1 MRTYAIDFETFYTS
15 KYSLSGK
22 YGLPAV
28 DYVRHEL
35 FNPYLASVCG
45 VGLLD
50 LVTQAGLDDLVK
62 GDWYGEDDLD
72 IWVGDPRLFCWELI
86 VEDALWVSHNAYFD
100 ATVYCEMLRRDWI
113 FKDSPDRQNVPDQ
126 WCCSAGAS
134 RYYQGPSSLKM
145 CCDFWFGIKVDK
157 DIRDEM
163 KGKVDTSDEVK
174 EYAAKDAIFC
184 LKLWNRLNLPES
196 ERWIQN
202 HQMWNGI
209 QGVTVDVELLNAGKK
224 KLELEL
230 FKAEKAIPWEGKA
243 MSRKLLA
250 AECEKLGIPA
260 PTTTKA
266 DAEEYHLWLEAFE
279 DSAPFIRSIN
289 DVRVGNK
296 TLRLLELASSNLDE
310 ENRRSFELVYFGANA
325 TGRFSGGSR
334 FNLQTL
340 PKKERLGVDVR
351 RLFTAPEGYSF
362 VIWDLS
368 QIEPR
373 VGAVVTGDL
382 KFLDL
387 LRNGLDVYEAH
398 ARTTMSYDNPLPL
411 AEVDSS
417 LRNLAK
423 SRVLGLTYGAGAG
436 PFVSIAKTYGVDLDP
451 AVAGVEVKRFRNS
464 NPLLTRRWKLHD
476 RSLKE
481 AVGGDYRMELLSGR
495 SIYYRGLHYSGG
507 NVHCTL
513 DGGKSYRKFWGSKA
527 YENEIQGTAR
537 DAFMLKVRMVE
548 DAGIPVLWTVHDEGI
563 SVVPEGKAQE
573 YAEEIKR
580 IVKLPIS
587 WLGDCPINCS
597 TEISKFYKK

>member
-1 MRTYAIDFETFYTS
+1 MRTFAVDFETYYTP
-15 KYSLSGK
+15 KYTLSGTH
-22 YGLPAV
+22 GLPAV

-35 FNPYLASVCG
+35 FNPYLVSICG
-45 VGLLD
+45 EGLFD
-50 LVTQAGLDDLVK
+50 LIANAGAADRIK
-62 GDWYGEDDLD
+62 GDWYVEENLD
-72 IWVGDPRLFCWELI
+72 VWVGDPRLFCWELI

-100 ATVYCEMLRRDWI
+100 ATVYCEMLRRNWI
-113 FKDSPDRQNVPDQ
+113 FKDMPDCLNVPVQ

-134 RYYQGPSSLKM
+134 RYYQGPGSLKM
-145 CCDFWFGIKVDK
+145 CCDFWLGIAVDK
-157 DIRDEM
+157 QIRDDM
-163 KGKVDTSDEVK
+163 KNKVDTSDEVK
-174 EYAAKDAIFC
+174 EYAANDAIYC
-184 LKLWNRLNLPES
+184 LKLWNLLDLPEN

-202 HQMWNGI
+202 HQMWRGI
-209 QGVTVDVELLNAGKK
+209 EGVVVDVEALNAGKK

-230 FKAEKAIPWEGKA
+230 FKANEAIPWEGKP

-250 AECEKLGIPA
+250 AECEKIGIPV

-266 DAEEYHLWLEAFE
+266 DAEEYHTWLEAFE

-289 DVRVGNK
+289 DTRVGNK
-296 TLRLLELASSNLDE
+296 TLRLLELASSNLGE
-310 ENRRSFELVYFGANA
+310 ENRRSFELVYFGANG

-351 RLFTAPEGYSF
+351 SLFTAPKGYVF

-373 VGAVVTGDL
+373 IGAVVTGDVG
-382 KFLDL
+382 FLDL

-398 ARTTMSYDNPLPL
+398 ARTTMGYEDPLPL
-411 AEVDSS
+411 AKVDTS

-423 SRVLGLTYGAGAG
+423 SRVLGLSYGAGSG

-451 AVAGVEVKRFRNS
+451 SIAKVEVKRFRDS
-464 NPLLTRRWKLHD
+464 NPLLTRRWKFHD
-476 RSLKE
+476 NSLKRS
-481 AVGGDYRMELLSGR
+481 VGGDYKMELLSGR
-495 SIYYRGLHYSGG
+495 SINYRGLHYSGG
-507 NVHCTL
+507 KVCCTL
-513 DGGKSYRKFWGSKA
+513 DGGKSYRAFWGSKA

-537 DAFMLKVRMVE
+537 DAFLLKVRMVE

-580 IVKLPIS
+580 LVQLPIP
-587 WLGDCPINCS
+587 WLGNCPLNCS
-597 TEISKFYKK
+597 TEISKCYKK